1 MKYQITHL
9 KAPWPEGSAVGDV
22 IDMEEL
28 PPWALGKCSPA
39 PTGAKATVSF
49 KKADPA
55 TPNADGGETARR
67 AADAKTGTLAAEASA
82 LGINVDGLNDEQ
94 IEQEIA
100 KAKKKAED
108 AQKAADA
115 AAHKGAKK

>member
-22 IDMEEL
+22 IDLDEL
-28 PPWALGKCSPA
+28 PAWALGKATPA
-39 PTGAKATVSF
+39 TQGAKATVSF

-55 TPNADGGETARR
+55 QPGDTGENERR
-67 AADAKTGTLAAEASA
+67 AAEAKTATLTTEASK
-82 LGINVDGLNDEQ
+82 LGIKADGLSDEQ

-100 KAKKKAED
+100 KARKKAED
-108 AQKAADA
+108 AQK
-115 AAHKGAKK
+115 GAKK